1 MHISSPERF
10 VDYVRASLPDAIAL
24 PAEFVAALEWM
35 DDNDC
40 VFPSAKGDGRRYAT
54 LYPRLLPGR
63 GMSCI
68 SIHAVDPEDAVHWLG
83 KGVAG
88 AERLAPFIRT
98 GYDGSCAAL
107 WRDPQDRLRL
117 VHLDSGSGSTWAGV
131 ITDDPVTMLRFLAI
145 GYPEPC
151 APEMFALTPLEAYEE
166 DDFSDEAPFM
176 PPTQFQQWVSRTFNV
191 GIPTHAQDLI
201 PTTPDMDA
209 ANPTDP
215 FLLWLKSA
223 QDQAA

>member
-1 MHISSPERF
+1 MQIPSPQRF
-10 VDYVRASLPDAIAL
+10 ADYVRASLPDAMAL
-24 PAEFVAALEWM
+24 PAEFVAALDWM

-40 VFPSAKGDGRRYAT
+40 VHASPTSEGRRYAT
-54 LYPRLLPGR
+54 LYPGRTPGQ
-63 GMSCI
+63 GMSCV
-68 SIHAVDPEDAVHWLG
+68 SIHAVDPEDAVYWMG

-98 GYDGSCAAL
+98 GYDGSYAAL
-107 WRDPQDRLRL
+107 WRDPQDKLRF
-117 VHLDSGSGSTWAGV
+117 VHLGSGSGSTWAGV

-151 APEMFALTPLEAYEE
+151 WPAMLELTPLEAYEE
-166 DDFSDEAPFM
+166 DDFSDEAPFT

-191 GIPTHAQDLI
+191 AIPAHAHDLV